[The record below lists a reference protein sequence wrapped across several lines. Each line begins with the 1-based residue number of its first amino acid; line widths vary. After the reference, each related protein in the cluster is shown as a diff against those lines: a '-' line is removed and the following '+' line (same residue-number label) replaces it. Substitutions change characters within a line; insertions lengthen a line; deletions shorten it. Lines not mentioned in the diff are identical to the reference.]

1 MLKDLRDSREIYDLH
16 EWIESQ
22 VHPNPF
28 FQFNFWFDEYQ
39 AACKSEVNIMTLVT
53 MSSIGPTA
61 RVVLLKQLED
71 EGFVF
76 YTNYESNK
84 AKELEHDPRAG
95 LNFFWPELQRQV
107 RVQGMIEKVSER
119 DSDVYFAS
127 RPRESQI
134 GAWVSPQ
141 SQVIENRSVLE
152 NRLQELNEEFKDK
165 EVPRPDHW
173 GGFRLKPQT
182 FEFWQ
187 GRPSRLHD
195 RIEYFIE
202 EDNWKLRR
210 LAP

>member
-1 MLKDLRDSREIYDLH
+1 MLKDLRDYRETYDLH
-16 EWIESQ
+16 ELIESQ